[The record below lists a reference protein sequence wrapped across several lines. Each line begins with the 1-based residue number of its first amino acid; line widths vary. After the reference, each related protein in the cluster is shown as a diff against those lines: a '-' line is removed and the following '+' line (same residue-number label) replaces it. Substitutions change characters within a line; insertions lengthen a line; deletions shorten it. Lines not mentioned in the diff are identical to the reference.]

1 MATNKDIDGGA
12 PPAKLELVPVRPLVL
27 NSIKAMGMEMEMEMG
42 MGMGTDITID
52 VGPLGLAKK
61 VLEATPKPNGR
72 ARGSA
77 VPISIGLLSP
87 GTDKVM
93 GSVIKVQGTG

>member
-1 MATNKDIDGGA
+1 M
-12 PPAKLELVPVRPLVL
+12 VVL
-27 NSIKAMGMEMEMEMG
+27 MGTGMSMAMGLEMEMG

-87 GTDKVM
+87 GTVKVM

>member
-12 PPAKLELVPVRPLVL
+12 LPAELELVPVRPLVL
-27 NSIKAMGMEMEMEMG
+27 NSIKAMGMEME
-42 MGMGTDITID
+42 MGTDITID

-87 GTDKVM
+87 GTVKVM